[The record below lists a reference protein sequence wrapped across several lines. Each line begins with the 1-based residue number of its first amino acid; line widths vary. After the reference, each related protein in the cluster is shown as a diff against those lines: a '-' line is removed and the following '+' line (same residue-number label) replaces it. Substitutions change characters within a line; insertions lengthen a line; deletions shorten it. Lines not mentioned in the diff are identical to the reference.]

1 MLFTYNFSLEKML
14 NLIENNFAFCGKKGI
29 ERDAE
34 IIYYYLTQKYGIL
47 GIPSVL
53 NEISNILT
61 LPSVDVDKKMLNLS
75 NDN

>member
-1 MLFTYNFSLEKML
+1 MLFTYDFSLEKML
-14 NLIENNFAFCGKKGI
+14 NLIEKNLDFCGKKGM

-34 IIYYYLTQKYGIL
+34 IIYYYLTQKYGVL

-53 NEISNILT
+53 NEISKILT
-61 LPSVDVDKKMLNLS
+61 LSSVDVDKKMLNLS